1 MLSAR
6 TELTKR
12 DVIQMVREIRDE
24 EVRIPILFSPT
35 PASVELL
42 FGLLHLIHVL
52 SITSDEY
59 SAFISF

>member
-1 MLSAR
+1 
-6 TELTKR
+6 
-12 DVIQMVREIRDE
+12 MVREIRDE
-24 EVRIPILFSPT
+24 EVRITIPFSPT